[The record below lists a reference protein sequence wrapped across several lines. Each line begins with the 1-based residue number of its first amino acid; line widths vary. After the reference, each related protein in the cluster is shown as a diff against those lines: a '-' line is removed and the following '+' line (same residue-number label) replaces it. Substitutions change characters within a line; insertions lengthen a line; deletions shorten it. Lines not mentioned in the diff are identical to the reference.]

1 MNETKEIRLGYFA
14 ILREQAGCDG
24 EVFETTAQTPSEL
37 YSELQAKNGFSIDQ
51 DALRVA
57 INGDFSE
64 FDVSLSKGDEV
75 VFIPPVAGG

>member
-1 MNETKEIRLGYFA
+1 MTFSKGSL
-14 ILREQAGCDG
+14 ILVDYTSKVKDTG

-57 INGDFSE
+57 INGDFAE